1 MTKETKQTETINQD
15 FESTLRAQHKFFMVH
30 LHRIEVAQ
38 KSSTDYFWH
47 AVKDVYS
54 AKQINAMKREFAEL
68 SRKQMTPIKKE
79 YNKKVAKVQ
88 RAAGKNLTGLATS
101 VEYIENGKYE
111 CVNEFNQ
118 AFRNLFEVCTPSPN
132 VDTAFKAFLG
142 AQAYIYQL
150 YANIYNVEYCLDMN
164 KKYIKNNE
172 KNKIIMEK

>member
-1 MTKETKQTETINQD
+1 MTKEIKQTESIKHD
-15 FESTLRAQHKFFMVH
+15 FENILRAQHEFFMVY
-30 LHRIEVAQ
+30 LYRMEVAQ
-38 KSSTDYFWH
+38 KSSTDYFWR

-54 AKQINAMKREFAEL
+54 AKQINAMKREFADL
-68 SRKQMTPIKKE
+68 SRKQLTPIKKE

-88 RAAGKNLTGLATS
+88 RLAGKNFKGLATAILH
-101 VEYIENGKYE
+101 IEKGKYE

-118 AFRNLFEVCTPSPN
+118 AYRNLFEVCTPSPN

-142 AQAYIYQL
+142 AQAYIYHL

-164 KKYIKNNE
+164 KKHIKNNE